1 MDSIAIPLNIQDSF
15 AGIIKQFPD
24 ITNSFS
30 LMSINVTINT
40 EVTPI
45 EIIPNSNQPTIYKP
59 TVTNSFTR
67 NQITDL
73 NNLFGFVN
81 PTSTDGFETGTDTAT
96 STTSKTYDENGIKY
110 LEITKISIELG
121 YLFNPSI
128 IIPSNALN
136 GIIPNIVAWEII
148 TVVFCIIILIVI
160 IVTIIN
166 STTQ

>member
-1 MDSIAIPLNIQDSF
+1 MDSIAIPSNIQDSF

-81 PTSTDGFETGTDTAT
+81 PTSNDGFETGTYTATAT
-96 STTSKTYDENGIKY
+96 SSRTYNENGIKY
-110 LEITKISIELG
+110 LEIKKITIELG
-121 YLFNPSI
+121 YLFNLSTNPNLDGNVSIEPHMSDEFIFI
-128 IIPSNALN
+128 IIVVIL
-136 GIIPNIVAWEII
+136 GFLIVA
-148 TVVFCIIILIVI
+148 F
-160 IVTIIN
+160 
-166 STTQ
+166 S